1 MKKFFMCFA
10 FILIIM
16 IYSVP
21 LFIVI
26 VIGGIIVS
34 FTKIDITQTIIFDKF
49 IQPLRWVEKNM

>member
-1 MKKFFMCFA
+1 MKKFFRCFA

-16 IYSVP
+16 LYSVP